1 MHLGAPVAGG
11 GASSILIRKTCKG
24 LMTTRGAETGRSRT
38 DSTETAPTK
47 VSGVS
52 AHSQDRKAPERTQ
65 NQPLGWGQPCKLELE
80 SSFVGRRVAFHPSD
94 KTQRGLC

>member
-11 GASSILIRKTCKG
+11 SSILMRKTCEG
-24 LMTTRGAETGRSRT
+24 LMTTRGAETGRSKT

-52 AHSQDRKAPERTQ
+52 AHSQDRKAPEGTQ

-80 SSFVGRRVAFHPSD
+80 SSFVGRRRVAFHPSD